1 MLASKQKQALWTIP
15 IPTLESELSS
25 KELCVLFEYVA
36 AIYIYIYNVFNV
48 MFKAKIGSIPGA
60 FQNTFHFIC
69 MITLQRIVR
78 TILRNLSLAKI

>member
-36 AIYIYIYNVFNV
+36 AIYIYIY
-48 MFKAKIGSIPGA
+48 IYIY
-60 FQNTFHFIC
+60 I
-69 MITLQRIVR
+69 
-78 TILRNLSLAKI
+78 

>member
-1 MLASKQKQALWTIP
+1 
-15 IPTLESELSS
+15 
-25 KELCVLFEYVA
+25 
-36 AIYIYIYNVFNV
+36 